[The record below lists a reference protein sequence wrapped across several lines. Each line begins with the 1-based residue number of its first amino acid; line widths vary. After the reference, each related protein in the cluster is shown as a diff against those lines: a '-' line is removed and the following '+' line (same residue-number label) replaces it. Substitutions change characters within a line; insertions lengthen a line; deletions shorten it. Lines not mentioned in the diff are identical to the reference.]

1 MRLTRTTPLA
11 RADGGPA
18 SRSAALSAISAL
30 ERCVGVASPT
40 ASPLLDGRWAL
51 LWTCGAA
58 EAALAG
64 GPGSASP
71 LAGDADAF
79 GLREALQAAS
89 DAAYKFFYTRLPFI
103 VRVCAM
109 CYVAARAHRR

>member
-18 SRSAALSAISAL
+18 SRGAALAAISAL

-71 LAGDADAF
+71 LASDADAF

-89 DAAYKFFYTRLPFI
+89 DTAYKFFYARLPFI
-103 VRVCAM
+103 VRACAM
-109 CYVAARAHRR
+109 LRCYVATERR